1 MVKATTKQNAKE
13 GVKENPKD
21 KKKIVEKPVIKVD
34 SKTKLSARV
43 NSQLVLLL
51 KLGYLH
57 LGVSMESRI
66 EELLKRDLENLLKTQ
81 WYREKLQGN
90 YFEMVAKKLESG
102 KVGDADSGTSADDQ
116 FGMDWVK
123 EDGNDLV

>member
-1 MVKATTKQNAKE
+1 MAKANIKQNAKE
-13 GVKENPKD
+13 SIKER
-21 KKKIVEKPVIKVD
+21 KKISEKTVIKVD

-57 LGVSMESRI
+57 LGISMESRI

-90 YFEMVAKKLESG
+90 YFEMVAKKLESE
-102 KVGDADSGTSADDQ
+102 KVEDIDLGNSADDQ
-116 FGMDWVK
+116 FGMEWIK
-123 EDGNDLV
+123 EDGNDLN